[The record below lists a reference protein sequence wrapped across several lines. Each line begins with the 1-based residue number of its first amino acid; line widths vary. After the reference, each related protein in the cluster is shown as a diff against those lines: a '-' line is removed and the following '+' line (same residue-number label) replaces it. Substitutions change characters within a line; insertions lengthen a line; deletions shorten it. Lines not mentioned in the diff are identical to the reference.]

1 MADYWNDL
9 AQKIQPAPQKSA
21 GGTDYW
27 NDLTA
32 NAPSLNP
39 ATPEQTQSLANNRFD
54 ALLKSKTDTR
64 AAGASL
70 ATIAKASLPLDIK
83 NRIKIFAQARGIPE
97 ADYGVDSEGNIGYVD
112 PSGGGFKL
120 EVPTLGGGS
129 WLKDPYDQFMRLGAQ
144 TANVAGPLS
153 SQVAGGGAA
162 VATPVPIL
170 KVPAAAATAGVVDLG
185 RQALGNYFAGKSIL
199 DDLSLWNA
207 GGQAALAGGGEL
219 AGAAGIAGY
228 NRLFGRNTL
237 RAAGH
242 DVAALRNPQNLAQ
255 WQALSQEARRRGVT
269 LTPGNLTNVRSLLAA
284 ERQIGRQ
291 AEGQDA
297 LYNMYFARNTQQVP
311 DAVRAEISGISPTGS
326 PALGARQ
333 MQAGAEATLEGLRAQ
348 RSAAATPHYQAAFA
362 SGVVPDI
369 QPVLDS
375 ITNALPA
382 TAQSSASRRVLD
394 TAYHDLT
401 GVVTQRIGG
410 RPVQVR
416 TPITNYEQMHSA
428 KEAIDNELDALEQ
441 RGYNQSEINKARAA
455 LTPIQQ
461 QLTRILRAAHPE
473 YERGYQT
480 FIAHSPAVDQ
490 ASRGLVG
497 LAARDRQFYEA
508 VPGLIAKGDTL
519 SIAAARNSYEQAGQ
533 LPAWQAGV
541 RTYLENALRD
551 AEAVT
556 QTGAPANV
564 AGKFRQ
570 AVWGDQ
576 TLRGNLAAAYGG
588 GPAGRARL
596 HTFQQLMDV
605 LEAASR
611 SPAEGSPT
619 ATDLAGRT
627 GFTGR
632 GAKIAANM
640 VEGVNPL
647 NIPRQAGAGI
657 RDFSQGRNARRL
669 ADIYTNDNAMRELM
683 RLRLM
688 RPGSQQA
695 VRLVTNVLEK
705 YGYLESP
712 ILDQPKLTPPVL
724 SEPAGAGM
732 Q

>member
-1 MADYWNDL
+1 MADYWKDL
-9 AQKIQPAPQKSA
+9 TQGAPAVPQQPA

-27 NDLTA
+27 SELTA
-32 NAPSLNP
+32 NAPSLNA
-39 ATPEQTQSLANNRFD
+39 ATPEHAAALAKDRFD
-54 ALLKSKTDTR
+54 AMLKSKTDTR
-64 AAGASL
+64 ESGASL
-70 ATIAKASLPLDIK
+70 ATIAKASLPLDIQK
-83 NRIKIFAQARGIPE
+83 RIKIFAQARGIPE

-112 PSGGGFKL
+112 PNGGGFKL
-120 EVPTLGGGS
+120 EVPTLGAGS
-129 WLKDPYDQFMRLGAQ
+129 WLKNPYDQFMRLGAQ
-144 TANVAGPLS
+144 AANVAGPLS

-162 VATPVPIL
+162 VATPVPFL
-170 KVPAAAATAGVVDLG
+170 KAPAAAAIAGAVDLG

-255 WQALSQEARRRGVT
+255 WQQLAQEARRRGIT

-291 AEGQDA
+291 PEGQDA
-297 LYNMYFARNTQQVP
+297 LYDMYFARNTQQVP
-311 DAVRAEISGISPTGS
+311 DAVRAEIAPLSPTSS

-333 MQAGAEATLEGLRAQ
+333 FQQGAADTLDALRAQ
-348 RSAAATPHYQAAFA
+348 RTAAASPHYVAAFN

-375 ITNALPA
+375 ITNAMPA

-401 GVVTQRIGG
+401 ETVTQRIGG

-416 TPITNYEQMHSA
+416 RPITNYEQMHSA

-441 RGYNQSEINKARAA
+441 RGFNQSEINKARAA

-473 YERGYQT
+473 YERGYQA
-480 FIAHSPAVDQ
+480 FIANSPAVDQ
-490 ASRGLVG
+490 ASQGLVG
-497 LAARDRQFYEA
+497 LAARDRQFYDA
-508 VPGLIAKGDTL
+508 VPDLIAKGDTL
-519 SIAAARNSYEQAGQ
+519 SIAAARQSYEQAGQ

-551 AEAVT
+551 AQAVT

-564 AGKFRQ
+564 AGKFHQ

-576 TLRGNLAAAYGG
+576 TLRANLAAAYGG

-605 LEAASR
+605 LEAAAR

-619 ATDLAGRT
+619 ATDLAGRA

-632 GAKIAANM
+632 GAKVTATA
-640 VEGVNPL
+640 VEGANPF
-647 NIPRQAGAGI
+647 NVPKAAGSWI
-657 RDFSQGRNARRL
+657 RNFSQGRNIREL

-688 RPGSQQA
+688 RPGTQQA
-695 VRLVTNVLEK
+695 TRLVANVLEK

-712 ILDQPKLTPPVL
+712 ALDQPRLIPPVL
-724 SEPAGAGM
+724 SAPGR